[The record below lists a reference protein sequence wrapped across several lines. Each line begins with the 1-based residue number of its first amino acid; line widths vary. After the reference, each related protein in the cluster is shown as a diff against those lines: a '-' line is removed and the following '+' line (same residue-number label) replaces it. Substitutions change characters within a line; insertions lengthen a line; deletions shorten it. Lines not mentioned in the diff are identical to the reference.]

1 MSQHRIHG
9 VLTRDAWVCR
19 DRGGNYAVYVELT
32 DTSEKRVPI
41 VAKRDCGHDTPGAIT
56 ANAAA
61 RHLRQG
67 CRVYVHCV
75 GIGLGATTRQEAAI
89 RCCGVD
95 HIELLD
101 VNGRSALPKEA
112 SEIDHAA

>member
-9 VLTRDAWVCR
+9 TLTRDAWVCR
-19 DRGGNYAVYVELT
+19 DRGGNYAVHVDLT
-32 DTSEKRVPI
+32 DPNVKFVPI
-41 VAKRDCGHDTPGAIT
+41 VAKRDCGHDTPGALT

-61 RHLRQG
+61 RHLRAG

-75 GIGLGATTRQEAAI
+75 GIGLGATARQEAAI

-101 VNGRSALPKEA
+101 VHGRATQPK
-112 SEIDHAA
+112 DQ